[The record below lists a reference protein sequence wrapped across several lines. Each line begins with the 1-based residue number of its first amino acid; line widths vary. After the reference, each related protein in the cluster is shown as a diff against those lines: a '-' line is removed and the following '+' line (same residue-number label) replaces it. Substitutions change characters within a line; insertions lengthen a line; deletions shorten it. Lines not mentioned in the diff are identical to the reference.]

1 MNLYAGNATL
11 LFSCKISPFTNML
24 QTTLWSAVYPRSNDR
39 ILIKN
44 REYQAKQLILVYTDT
59 TASNYTFMMWISCS
73 ITPQRGS
80 VELRNSGA
88 HLSTV
93 NSLSLSR
100 NEIKM
105 IWTLLHGALSYCKL
119 WLVQCGHGVD
129 IVNSNA
135 AVLKWCSVGG
145 KRPKV
150 YQHPYTNTSR
160 MKCWYKTRWIIA
172 FMLFM
177 PKSDLTLA
185 LISVSCS

>member
-1 MNLYAGNATL
+1 MGFTYFGIYRHDSVKLHFYDVNL
-11 LFSCKISPFTNML
+11 LFHH
-24 QTTLWSAVYPRSNDR
+24 
-39 ILIKN
+39 
-44 REYQAKQLILVYTDT
+44 
-59 TASNYTFMMWISCS
+59 
-73 ITPQRGS
+73 TPRGS